1 VEKRVISF
9 LFDTQALIWA
19 SIRPERL
26 TRAAAAIIS
35 DESHAILVSAAS
47 AGEIA
52 TKVRIGKL
60 KDAEVLESDFLK
72 YIEDAGYTLL
82 PVSVEDALRA
92 GRLPGDHGDPFD
104 RMIAA
109 QALTLDIAV
118 ISNDK
123 ALDGFG
129 VRRIW

>member
-1 VEKRVISF
+1 MEKRVTTF
-9 LFDTQALIWA
+9 LFDTQVLIWA

-26 TRAAAAIIS
+26 TRVAAALIS
-35 DESHAILVSAAS
+35 DESNALLVSAAS
-47 AGEIA
+47 AWEVA

-60 KDAEVLESDFLK
+60 KDAEELESDFLK
-72 YIEDAGYTLL
+72 YMEDAGYTLL

-104 RMIAA
+104 RIIAA

-118 ISNDK
+118 ISNDRE
-123 ALDGFG
+123 LDAFG